1 MYEDVLVANLPM
13 TSVARAREKGETEGF
28 LKIVVD
34 GKTKQILGAA
44 FLGTTC
50 DEVVQLIG
58 LIMAAKVPYTVI
70 ERTVLIHP
78 TVSEIL
84 PTLLSKL
91 GCEASSSNKCT

>member
-1 MYEDVLVANLPM
+1 M
-13 TSVARAREKGETEGF
+13 TSVSRAREKGETEGF
-28 LKIVVD
+28 LKIIVD

-50 DEVVQLIG
+50 DEVVQLIAT
-58 LIMAAKVPYTVI
+58 IMAAKVPYSVI

-78 TVSEIL
+78 TVSEMI

-91 GCEASSSNKCT
+91 TKV